1 MVPKKDGLVITPDKY
16 PLPNMHDL
24 SNGGMVAAFFFQK
37 WILSKGY
44 HQIPVAAS
52 DIPKT
57 AVITPFGFFQ
67 YLFMPFGLSNAAQTF
82 QRMMDSTKEGLEGE
96 LAYMDDS
103 SVGSPDRQTHLC
115 HLEVFFN
122 AVATICLAI
131 NLEKCVFAVLSLKIL
146 GHKISAAGV
155 APEATHFAEIELCA
169 PHQDI
174 KQLQRFLS
182 MVNFYRR
189 FLLNCAQVL
198 CP

>member
-16 PLPNMHDL
+16 SLPNMHDL
-24 SNGGMVAAFFFQK
+24 SNGCMVAAFFFQK

-96 LAYMDDS
+96 FAYMDDS

-122 AVATICLAI
+122 AVATNCLTI
-131 NLEKCVFAVLSLKIL
+131 NLEKWVFQCLLWKFLATRFQQQGWPPKPLTPQKLNFAHPIR
-146 GHKISAAGV
+146 ISNSCNVSSAW
-155 APEATHFAEIELCA
+155 
-169 PHQDI
+169 
-174 KQLQRFLS
+174 
-182 MVNFYRR
+182 
-189 FLLNCAQVL
+189 
-198 CP
+198 